1 MPARCAARTA
11 AWPSSAPCPLYAGR
25 AVCRRAARASTKV
38 RALHALHCGKLVA
51 AERCQ
56 CCSCRQATSGAA
68 APSVASLR
76 SLFGSDRSPRG
87 FRAAERLGVGSR
99 VLKAWLRAR
108 VSPSPGCRT
117 ALRCRVWWVPWL
129 RQDCPT
135 TQGQGAVSRRA
146 VAAATTYANSCAAT
160 CTRARACG
168 RGVVV
173 CAHWMRICAVRRNC
187 I

>member
-1 MPARCAARTA
+1 MQ
-11 AWPSSAPCPLYAGR
+11 LGQQLG
-25 AVCRRAARASTKV
+25 
-38 RALHALHCGKLVA
+38 RALHRALCTLGVPCVGGRRARRPRFGLCMRYTA
-51 AERCQ
+51 ANWLPR
-56 CCSCRQATSGAA
+56 SAVSAA
-68 APSVASLR
+68 AAGKQRLALQPPSVASLR